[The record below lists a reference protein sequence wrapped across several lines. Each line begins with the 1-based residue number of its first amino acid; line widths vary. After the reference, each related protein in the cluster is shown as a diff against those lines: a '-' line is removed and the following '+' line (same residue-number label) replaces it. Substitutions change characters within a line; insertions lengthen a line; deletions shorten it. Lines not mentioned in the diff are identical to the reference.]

1 MTTDRRALIRRGL
14 FLILP
19 LLLVAGLAWGL
30 RDAPAREPAGR
41 QWVTV
46 QPEPLEQSVGLV
58 GRIEAE
64 RTRVLTAPFAGR
76 VAELPVAL
84 GQRVKS
90 GQLLLRMDTGETE
103 VQQREALASLLRA
116 RRTLQELEDW
126 DSGEEMT
133 RARRTLRS
141 AELAL
146 ASSEKKLAQTRALYE
161 RGIIPRNELEDLEQQ
176 ARLQRLDREAAERDL
191 ARSRNRGSGEYLQI
205 ARMELTN
212 AEARHGALQA
222 LLEAREVR
230 APFAGILVAPP
241 GSGTPEDA
249 TRGPVQAGA
258 TVTQGAPL
266 FGVAGIERLRIVARV
281 SELDVNQLREGLPV
295 RVEGDG
301 FEGEALQGT
310 VSVVG
315 GQALAGNGQG
325 GAQFEVVVAVAD
337 LDEDQLARVRL
348 GMSARLSIQVYSNPS
363 ALVLPPRALR
373 NEDGRWWVDYR
384 ATPEAAV
391 QRLQVRPGRATRGGI
406 EVFDL
411 QPGQVA
417 LDG

>member
-1 MTTDRRALIRRGL
+1 MTTDRHSLIRRGL
-14 FLILP
+14 FLVLP
-19 LLLVAGLAWGL
+19 LLLVGLVWGL
-30 RDAPAREPAGR
+30 RETPAREPEGR

-64 RTRVLTAPFAGR
+64 RTQVLSAPFAGR

-84 GQRVKS
+84 GQRVTR

-133 RARRTLRS
+133 RARRSLRS

-191 ARSRNRGSGEYLQI
+191 ARSRSRGTGEYLQI
-205 ARMELTN
+205 ARMELAN

-258 TVTQGAPL
+258 TVSQGVPL

-281 SELDVNQLREGLPV
+281 SELDVNQLHEGLPV

-301 FEGEALQGT
+301 FEGEALSGT
-310 VSVVG
+310 LSAVG
-315 GQALAGNGQG
+315 GQALAGNAQG

-337 LDEDQLARVRL
+337 LDEGQLARVRL
-348 GMSARLSIQVYSNPS
+348 GMSARLSIRVYSNPA

-384 ATPEAAV
+384 VAPGAAE
-391 QRLQVRPGRATRGGI
+391 QRLEVRPGRATRDGI
-406 EVFDL
+406 EVFGL
-411 QPGQVA
+411 APGQVA